1 MFNSGILLA
10 IGVLAVVAVACGGD
24 STVPAAEQST
34 IPTPVPELL
43 PARAM
48 YDGYRMVSSYQETV
62 KGGAARFEGMP
73 LFNVI
78 GSDGNIYLHVAA
90 TSGADIVC
98 VFAASQKTALD
109 RLVTAQALAS
119 MEGIVNG
126 WDGDDLIID
135 SCTISLSSVRMVG
148 RVSGSAV
155 AAVDDSWGVTLIPGG
170 NLDTFFNIESGRS
183 LVTTFLGASW
193 QLERHSF

>member
-43 PARAM
+43 TARAM

-62 KGGAARFEGMP
+62 KGGAARFEDMP

-98 VFAASQKTALD
+98 VCGKPED
-109 RLVTAQALAS
+109 
-119 MEGIVNG
+119 
-126 WDGDDLIID
+126 
-135 SCTISLSSVRMVG
+135 C
-148 RVSGSAV
+148 
-155 AAVDDSWGVTLIPGG
+155 
-170 NLDTFFNIESGRS
+170 
-183 LVTTFLGASW
+183 LG
-193 QLERHSF
+193 

>member
-109 RLVTAQALAS
+109 RLVTVQALAS
-119 MEGIVNG
+119 MEGTVNG

-170 NLDTFFNIESGRS
+170 NLDTFF
-183 LVTTFLGASW
+183 LT
-193 QLERHSF
+193 

>member
-1 MFNSGILLA
+1 
-10 IGVLAVVAVACGGD
+10 
-24 STVPAAEQST
+24 
-34 IPTPVPELL
+34 
-43 PARAM
+43 
-48 YDGYRMVSSYQETV
+48 
-62 KGGAARFEGMP
+62 
-73 LFNVI
+73 
-78 GSDGNIYLHVAA
+78 
-90 TSGADIVC
+90 
-98 VFAASQKTALD
+98 
-109 RLVTAQALAS
+109 

-183 LVTTFLGASW
+183 LVTTFLEASW